1 VSEDGRERHTMNSAC
16 LLIANDVAPGLEAEF
31 EAWYQQEHL
40 AERLAVPGFRTA
52 RRYRSLSASHAWLA
66 LYEVR
71 DSAVFSSPAYRSRLE
86 NPTPRTRQIMPH
98 FRRMARSQLT
108 LQASDGGG
116 LGAVLDLVVCASP
129 SGPIL
134 APAPLDSWK
143 RHPAFE
149 RARFLVAPDGPVAG
163 ASSSEASLRP
173 GRDTRFAGAWLI
185 EWAALD
191 SIELPDTAA
200 GFARAGWPVEPDL
213 GGRYRL
219 INHRRAFDPASPE

>member
-1 VSEDGRERHTMNSAC
+1 MSVDARESHAISSAC
-16 LLIANDVAPGLEAEF
+16 LLVANDVAPGLEAEF

-40 AERLAVPGFRTA
+40 AERIAVPGFRTA
-52 RRYRSLSASHAWLA
+52 RRYRAMSASHGWLA

-71 DSAVFSSPAYRSRLE
+71 DRAVFSSPAYRSRLE
-86 NPTPRTRQIMPH
+86 NPTPRTRRIMPH
-98 FRRMARSQLT
+98 FRRMARSQMT
-108 LQASDGGG
+108 LQASDGDG

-129 SGPIL
+129 GGPT
-134 APAPLDSWK
+134 PGRAPLDACK

-149 RARFLVAPDGPVAG
+149 RARFLVTPDDPVAS
-163 ASSSEASLRP
+163 ASSEASLRP
-173 GRDTRFAGAWLI
+173 GRDTSFAGAWLI

-200 GFARAGWPVEPDL
+200 EFAQAGWPVEPGL

-219 INHRRAFDPASPE
+219 INQRQA

>member
-1 VSEDGRERHTMNSAC
+1 MSSAC
-16 LLIANDVAPGLEAEF
+16 LLIANDVAAGLEHEF

-40 AERLAVPGFRTA
+40 AERLAVPGFLTA

-66 LYEVR
+66 LYELR

-86 NPTPRTRQIMPH
+86 NPTPRTRRIMPH
-98 FRRMARSQLT
+98 FRRMARSLLT
-108 LQASDGGG
+108 LQVSDGGG

-129 SGPIL
+129 GDPIL
-134 APAPLDSWK
+134 APAPLDACK

-149 RARFLVAPDGPVAG
+149 RARFLVAPDEPVAG
-163 ASSSEASLRP
+163 TSSEASLRP
-173 GRDTRFAGAWLI
+173 GRDTSFAAAWLI

-191 SIELPDTAA
+191 GIELPDTAA
-200 GFARAGWPVEPDL
+200 AFAQAGWPVEPDL

-219 INHRRAFDPASPE
+219 INHRQSFDPASPE

>member
-1 VSEDGRERHTMNSAC
+1 VSVDARERHAISSAC

-52 RRYRSLSASHAWLA
+52 RRYRSMSASHGWLA

-86 NPTPRTRQIMPH
+86 NPTPRTRRIMPH

-116 LGAVLDLVVCASP
+116 LGAVLDLVVCSSP

-134 APAPLDSWK
+134 AAAPLDTLK

-149 RARFLVAPDGPVAG
+149 RARFLVAPDEPVAG

-200 GFARAGWPVEPDL
+200 GFAQAGWPVEPDL

-219 INHRRAFDPASPE
+219 INHRRAFDPASSE

>member
-1 VSEDGRERHTMNSAC
+1 MNSAC
-16 LLIANDVAPGLEAEF
+16 LLVANDVAAGLEAEF
-31 EAWYQQEHL
+31 DAWYQQEHL
-40 AERLAVPGFRTA
+40 AERLAVPGFRSA
-52 RRYRSLSASHAWLA
+52 RRYRAMSASHGWLA
-66 LYEVR
+66 LYELR
-71 DSAVFSSPAYRSRLE
+71 DGAVFSSPAYRARLE

-98 FRRMARSQLT
+98 FRRMARSLMT
-108 LQASDGGG
+108 LQISDGDG

-129 SGPIL
+129 D
-134 APAPLDSWK
+134 APTPGRAALDSCK

-149 RARFLVAPDGPVAG
+149 RARLLVAPDEPVAS
-163 ASSSEASLRP
+163 ASSREASLRP

-200 GFARAGWPVEPDL
+200 DFAQAGWPVEPGL

-219 INHRRAFDPASPE
+219 INHRRSFDPAGPE